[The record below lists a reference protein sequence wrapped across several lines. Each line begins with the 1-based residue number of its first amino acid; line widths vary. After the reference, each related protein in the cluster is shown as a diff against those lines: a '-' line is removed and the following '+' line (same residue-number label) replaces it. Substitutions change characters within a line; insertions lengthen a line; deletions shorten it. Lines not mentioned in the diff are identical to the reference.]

1 MSLILDSGDK
11 NKDFRL
17 RILVMVKN
25 SATSPKLYKKNCI
38 FGPNLEKMKKMVTK
52 QENKLVLSLY
62 QYIKLM
68 YKILGQSK
76 VKRRSYGEISIKT
89 AISGPKS

>member
-1 MSLILDSGDK
+1 
-11 NKDFRL
+11 
-17 RILVMVKN
+17 
-25 SATSPKLYKKNCI
+25 
-38 FGPNLEKMKKMVTK
+38 MKKIVTD

-68 YKILGQSK
+68 YKIWGQSE
-76 VKRRSYGEISIKT
+76 VKQRSYGEISVKT